1 MDYVCPKSHY
11 LESWGD
17 ANPYSSVYCIQ
28 QPTTNPLFD
37 SRQVEQNLL
46 NWIES
51 NASYYD
57 FLKSFYKSLGYKK
70 SWNKILHDGFVV

>member
-1 MDYVCPKSHY
+1 MSDSHNETTALMDYVCPKSHY

-28 QPTTNPLFD
+28 QPTINPLFD

-46 NWIES
+46 NWIEGVMLLIMIFKI
-51 NASYYD
+51 
-57 FLKSFYKSLGYKK
+57 FL
-70 SWNKILHDGFVV
+70 